1 MEVKIGLIYE
11 LGARLSPYARRQE
24 LIKREII
31 ARRCGWEELARQFWA
46 AMQRAG
52 VHEGDRLVAVADG
65 AHASGTDFRLCGPAS
80 DAHPRLLSRGR
91 TIPRHR

>member
-46 AMQRAG
+46 AMQRA
-52 VHEGDRLVAVADG
+52 RRA
-65 AHASGTDFRLCGPAS
+65 
-80 DAHPRLLSRGR
+80 
-91 TIPRHR
+91 